1 MKSLFESISELSV
14 SDSFELHFK
23 ILGLEK
29 GWTLIDKLE
38 CEDEIKNKLI
48 KYVCYAYSYESPL
61 LKKHKDRF
69 ELKTKICEFVELNI
83 DDFILDCI
91 RNQNSAFVKYIT
103 WYLREAKDRDSA
115 IMISLE
121 DSMFALLELARDGI
135 DYKLNITSAKDAERA
150 LKIFLKNEVLIKGQ
164 AIKQAMDLKNQIE
177 GLQKKLEKNYEYLYN
192 AIKSESAEL
201 ASNLGWAER
210 SVLRRKNMER

>member
-1 MKSLFESISELSV
+1 MKSLFESISEINLSN
-14 SDSFELHFK
+14 DFEIQFNV
-23 ILGLEK
+23 LGLLS
-29 GWTLIDKLE
+29 GWKIIDKLE
-38 CEDEIKNKLI
+38 CDDEVKKKLI
-48 KYVCYAYSYESPL
+48 KYTAFAYSYESPL

-69 ELKTKICEFVELNI
+69 ELKTKICEFVELEI

-91 RNQNSAFVKYIT
+91 RNQNPQFVKFIT

-192 AIKSESAEL
+192 AIKSESVEL

-210 SVLRRKNMER
+210 QVLKRRQQ

>member
-1 MKSLFESISELSV
+1 MKSLFESISEINLSN
-14 SDSFELHFK
+14 DFEIQFNV
-23 ILGLEK
+23 LGLLS
-29 GWTLIDKLE
+29 GWKIIDKLE
-38 CEDEIKNKLI
+38 CDDEVKKKLI
-48 KYVCYAYSYESPL
+48 KYTAFAYSYESPL

-69 ELKTKICEFVELNI
+69 ELKTKICEFVELEI

-91 RNQNSAFVKYIT
+91 RNQNPQFVKFIT

-192 AIKSESAEL
+192 SIKSESVEL

-210 SVLRRKNMER
+210 QVLKRRNQ